1 MNEMT
6 LRPEDSVLLLLPLPL
21 IHCSL
26 YLPAPGEG
34 LLGMGQH
41 FRRCG
46 GRRSLE
52 EASDI
57 RRGSK
62 RVAGN
67 NGPGGAG
74 SQGFPPPLQD
84 LM

>member
-26 YLPAPGEG
+26 YFPAPGEG

-41 FRRCG
+41 FRGCG

-62 RVAGN
+62 RL
-67 NGPGGAG
+67 
-74 SQGFPPPLQD
+74 QGTMAQEGQAARAFPRPCKT
-84 LM
+84 